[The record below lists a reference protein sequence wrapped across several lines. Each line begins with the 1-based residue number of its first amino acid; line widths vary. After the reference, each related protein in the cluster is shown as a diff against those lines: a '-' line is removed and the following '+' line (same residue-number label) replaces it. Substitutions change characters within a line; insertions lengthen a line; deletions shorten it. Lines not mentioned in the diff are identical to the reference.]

1 MTHWQGK
8 SKRKITGGK
17 RVYHRKKRKFEIS
30 HDYELPI
37 IAGEKKKT
45 VITHG
50 GNNKVR
56 VVGSEKANVADNDG
70 NVKTVG
76 ITNVI
81 ENPANPNY
89 VQRNILNK
97 GAIIETEEG
106 EKAKITSR
114 PGQDGVINAVL
125 IED

>member
-30 HDYELPI
+30 SDYEFPVIAEDRRKI
-37 IAGEKKKT
+37 IKSR
-45 VITHG
+45 G
-50 GNNKVR
+50 GNHKVR
-56 VVGSEKANVADNDG
+56 VVGSERANVADHNG
-70 NVKTVG
+70 NVEELEIK
-76 ITNVI
+76 NVS

-89 VQRNILNK
+89 VQRNILTK
-97 GAIIETEEG
+97 GAIIETEKG
-106 EKAKITSR
+106 KAKITSR
-114 PGQDGVINAVL
+114 PGQNGVINAVL

>member
-30 HDYELPI
+30 QDYELPM
-37 IAGEKKKT
+37 IAEEKKKT
-45 VITHG
+45 VRSRG
-50 GNNKVR
+50 GNQKVR
-56 VVGSEKANVADNDG
+56 VVGAEKANLSDGEG
-70 NVKTVG
+70 NVKAVE
-76 ITNVI
+76 IKNVI

-97 GAIIETEEG
+97 GAIIETEDG
-106 EKAKITSR
+106 KAKVTSR
-114 PGQDGVINAVL
+114 PGQDGIINAVL

>member
-8 SKRKITGGK
+8 SKRKLTGGK
-17 RVYHRKKRKFEIS
+17 RIYHRKKRKFEIS
-30 HDYELPI
+30 RDYEFPI
-37 IAGEKKKT
+37 LAEEKKKI
-45 VITHG
+45 VKSRG
-50 GNNKVR
+50 GDQKVR
-56 VVGSEKANVADNDG
+56 VVGAERANLSDREG
-70 NVKTVG
+70 NVKQVE
-76 ITNVI
+76 INNVI

-106 EKAKITSR
+106 KAKITSR

-125 IED
+125 VED

>member
-8 SKRKITGGK
+8 SKRKLTGGK

-30 HDYELPI
+30 SDYEFPVL
-37 IAGEKKKT
+37 AEEKKKI
-45 VITHG
+45 VKSRG
-50 GNNKVR
+50 GNQKIR
-56 VVGSEKANVADNDG
+56 VVGAEKANISDKEG
-70 NVKTVG
+70 NVKQVE
-76 ITNVI
+76 INNVI

-89 VQRNILNK
+89 VQRNILNR
-97 GAIIETEEG
+97 GAIIETDEG
-106 EKAKITSR
+106 KAKITSR

>member
-8 SKRKITGGK
+8 SKRKLTGGK

-30 HDYELPI
+30 RDYEFPVL
-37 IAGEKKKT
+37 AEERKKT
-45 VITHG
+45 VRSLG
-50 GNNKVR
+50 GNQKVR
-56 VVGSEKANVADNDG
+56 VVGAEKANLSDG
-70 NVKTVG
+70 EGEVKQVEINNVV
-76 ITNVI
+76 
-81 ENPANPNY
+81 ENPSNPNY

-106 EKAKITSR
+106 KAKVTSR

-125 IED
+125 VED

>member
-8 SKRKITGGK
+8 SKRKLTGGK
-17 RVYHRKKRKFEIS
+17 RIYHRKKRKFEIS
-30 HDYELPI
+30 RDYEFPI
-37 IAGEKKKT
+37 LAEEKKKI
-45 VITHG
+45 VKSLG
-50 GNNKVR
+50 GNQKVR
-56 VVGSEKANVADNDG
+56 VVGAEKANISDREG
-70 NVKTVG
+70 NVKQVE
-76 ITNVI
+76 ISNVL

-106 EKAKITSR
+106 KARITSR

-125 IED
+125 VED

>member
-8 SKRKITGGK
+8 SKRKLTGGK
-17 RVYHRKKRKFEIS
+17 RIYHRKKRKFEIS
-30 HDYELPI
+30 RDYEFPVLSE
-37 IAGEKKKT
+37 EKKKT
-45 VITHG
+45 VKSRG
-50 GNNKVR
+50 GNQKVR
-56 VVGSEKANVADNDG
+56 VVGAEKANLSDREGD
-70 NVKTVG
+70 VKQVE
-76 ITNVI
+76 INNVI

-106 EKAKITSR
+106 KARITSR

-125 IED
+125 VED

>member
-8 SKRKITGGK
+8 SKRKLTGGK

-30 HDYELPI
+30 QDYELPM
-37 IAGEKKKT
+37 IADEKKKI
-45 VITHG
+45 VKSRG
-50 GNNKVR
+50 GNEKVR
-56 VVGSEKANVADNDG
+56 VVGAEKANLADEEG
-70 NVKTVG
+70 NVKKVE
-76 ITNVI
+76 ITNVL

-106 EKAKITSR
+106 KAKVTSR
-114 PGQDGVINAVL
+114 PGQDGVINAIL
-125 IED
+125 LED